1 MQACKYIEEHLA
13 VDVDSLGK
21 DALINCA
28 KTSMSSKI
36 IGAESDFFSKVGFA
50 LAANS
55 TCGLGVSEIFTCSL
69 LALSAPSQAVCAQ
82 LSFNGVVLHVGHRW
96 RWMRCW
102 R

>member
-36 IGAESDFFSKVGFA
+36 IGAESDFFSKVGSA
-50 LAANS
+50 LAATRMGWVYQSFDVLS
-55 TCGLGVSEIFTCSL
+55 TGP
-69 LALSAPSQAVCAQ
+69 A
-82 LSFNGVVLHVGHRW
+82 
-96 RWMRCW
+96 
-102 R
+102 